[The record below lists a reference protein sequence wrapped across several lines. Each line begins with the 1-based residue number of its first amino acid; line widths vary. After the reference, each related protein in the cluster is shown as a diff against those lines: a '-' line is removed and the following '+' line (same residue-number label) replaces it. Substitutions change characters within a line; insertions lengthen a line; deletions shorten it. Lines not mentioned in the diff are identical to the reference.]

1 MDLTDIKYER
11 DMDLGAYF
19 MGFTPNV
26 LFKRRPRLFERA
38 EGNYLF
44 GANGEQVFDGFSGLW
59 CSGMGHCHSKIAEAV
74 SRQMRTLDYVAA
86 FNMSHPTAFRLAP
99 CA

>member
-1 MDLTDIKYER
+1 MNLTDIENER
-11 DMDLGAYF
+11 EVGLGAYF

-44 GANGEQVFDGFSGLW
+44 GANGEKVFL
-59 CSGMGHCHSKIAEAV
+59 E
-74 SRQMRTLDYVAA
+74 
-86 FNMSHPTAFRLAP
+86 
-99 CA
+99 